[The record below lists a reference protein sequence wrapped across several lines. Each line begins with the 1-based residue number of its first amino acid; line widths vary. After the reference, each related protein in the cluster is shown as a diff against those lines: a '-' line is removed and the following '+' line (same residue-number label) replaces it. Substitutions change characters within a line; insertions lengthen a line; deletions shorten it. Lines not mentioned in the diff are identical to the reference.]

1 LNVKGTREL
10 VEQVTTRVV
19 IHQPKPTAAA
29 EAVAAE
35 DVKDLA
41 D

>member
-1 LNVKGTREL
+1 
-10 VEQVTTRVV
+10 VTTRVV
-19 IHQPKPTAAA
+19 IHQPKPTEAVA
-29 EAVAAE
+29 AVAAE